1 MSSHSSVAVDNTINL
16 LLLGISESGKSTLF
30 KQVKILHQNGY
41 TKEELS
47 SFTKTIQ
54 DNLILGMAA
63 LMDIVQNSLQQQ
75 QVITINHNNNT
86 PFVMDQ
92 EQQELLKT
100 HTQNIL
106 RKSKQDSRDDD
117 QEEETSSSQQAH
129 LSYDPSKLSSL
140 RFLWQHPYVQHV
152 YHHRHGGGHVVGVGS
167 SESSSSSN
175 HNNNNNHSD
184 QQSFTPS
191 SSSWSYP
198 LIDNLAYFMNHCERI
213 GAASYTPSV
222 EDVLHCRL
230 RTTGV
235 HETKFEFGGL
245 SMRLVDVGG
254 QRNQRKKWIHV
265 FDNVTALIFVV
276 SLVEYNQVLEEDPTT
291 IRIRES
297 MLLFEELVNCSV
309 FYDKPVMLFLNKV
322 DLFNDLIKKVD
333 ISEQCFKDYQGKK
346 HSAPDAIPFIADKF
360 KQLRENKDAEVF
372 VEVTCAVD
380 TNNIKKVLEN
390 LKTIILKESL
400 SSK

>member
-1 MSSHSSVAVDNTINL
+1 MSSHTSQVDNTINL

-63 LMDIVQNSLQQQ
+63 LMDLVQHSLSQK
-75 QVITINHNNNT
+75 QVITTSPNNT
-86 PFVMDQ
+86 PFVLDQ
-92 EQQELLKT
+92 EQQELLRT
-100 HTQNIL
+100 HTQHIL
-106 RKSKQDSRDDD
+106 RKSNDDD
-117 QEEETSSSQQAH
+117 KNGSTSSSH
-129 LSYDPSKLSSL
+129 LSYDPSKLASL

-152 YHHRHGGGHVVGVGS
+152 FHQRHGKV
-167 SESSSSSN
+167 SN
-175 HNNNNNHSD
+175 HNNNNNHSNSSSD
-184 QQSFTPS
+184 QPS
-191 SSSWSYP
+191 ATSSWSYP

-213 GAASYTPSV
+213 GAASYVPSV

-333 ISEQCFKDYQGKK
+333 ISEQCFKDYHGKK
-346 HSAPDAIPFIADKF
+346 HSAPDAIQFIAEKF
-360 KQLRENKDAEVF
+360 KKLRENKDADVF